1 MALCST
7 VVPLIYGYRCH
18 FGDLLHYITELV
30 AIGCPEF
37 SQQQCQHSMTTV
49 MISDRDSNTLY
60 RLYKEAAARAR
71 AGLSEGN
78 GAMSGTQATV
88 YLLY

>member
-1 MALCST
+1 MAIDAILAICCT
-7 VVPLIYGYRCH
+7 FFI
-18 FGDLLHYITELV
+18 YITELV

-60 RLYKEAAARAR
+60 RWYKEAAARAR

>member
-1 MALCST
+1 MAIDAILAICCT
-7 VVPLIYGYRCH
+7 IYNRACGDRVPQ
-18 FGDLLHYITELV
+18 
-30 AIGCPEF
+30 F

-49 MISDRDSNTLY
+49 MISDRDSKTLY
-60 RLYKEAAARAR
+60 RLYKEAAARSR

-88 YLLY
+88 YLLC